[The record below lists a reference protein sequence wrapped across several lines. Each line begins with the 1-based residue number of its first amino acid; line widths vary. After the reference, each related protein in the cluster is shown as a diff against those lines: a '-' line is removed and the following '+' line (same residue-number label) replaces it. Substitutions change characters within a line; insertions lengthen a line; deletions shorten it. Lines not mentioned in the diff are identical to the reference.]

1 MLSYFHNLKN
11 FLKKQKKK
19 KSPRSD
25 LLSLRIPY
33 ITVSDK
39 GHKRNMQP
47 KWMCLEWI
55 KYSPGHEMI
64 EKVLTNLEM
73 ETSIQ
78 EEFLYK
84 GLLQRVTKEDF
95 SFSK

>member
-1 MLSYFHNLKN
+1 
-11 FLKKQKKK
+11 
-19 KSPRSD
+19 
-25 LLSLRIPY
+25 
-33 ITVSDK
+33 
-39 GHKRNMQP
+39 
-47 KWMCLEWI
+47 
-55 KYSPGHEMI
+55 MI

>member
-1 MLSYFHNLKN
+1 
-11 FLKKQKKK
+11 
-19 KSPRSD
+19 
-25 LLSLRIPY
+25 
-33 ITVSDK
+33 
-39 GHKRNMQP
+39 
-47 KWMCLEWI
+47 MCLEWI

-95 SFSK
+95 SFSM

>member
-1 MLSYFHNLKN
+1 MDEPTKHWSSSYFW
-11 FLKKQKKK
+11 
-19 KSPRSD
+19 RSLCIND
-25 LLSLRIPY
+25 SDTEASHVSTSLSTWIA
-33 ITVSDK
+33 K
-39 GHKRNMQP
+39 MNMQP

-64 EKVLTNLEM
+64 EQVLTNLGM